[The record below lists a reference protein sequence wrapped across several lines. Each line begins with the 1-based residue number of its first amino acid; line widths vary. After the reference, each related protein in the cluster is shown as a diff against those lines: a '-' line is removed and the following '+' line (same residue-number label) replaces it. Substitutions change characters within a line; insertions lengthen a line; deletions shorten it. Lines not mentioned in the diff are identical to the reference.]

1 MAVHPYSAI
10 AEYNLCQEPSH
21 SPEQSIMPD
30 GKICY
35 IEIPAT
41 DVNAAAKFYADVF
54 AWKSRTRGDGSRA
67 FDDTTG
73 AVSGTW
79 VLGRKPQRESTMLT
93 YIMVDS
99 IDATL
104 KKIAKAGGRVATPN
118 TPLGAAGPAERPVD
132 GRGHLPTVAM
142 FHGDLCRTN
151 ADVSKEPPAALQR
164 SCFVVPVLATDDP

>member
-1 MAVHPYSAI
+1 
-10 AEYNLCQEPSH
+10 
-21 SPEQSIMPD
+21 MPD

-41 DVNAAAKFYADVF
+41 DVDASAKFYADVF
-54 AWKSRTRGDGSRA
+54 AWQSRSRGDGSRA

-104 KKIAKAGGRVATPN
+104 KKIAKAGGRVATPK
-118 TPLGAAGPAERPVD
+118 PHPARR
-132 GRGHLPTVAM
+132 GRT
-142 FHGDLCRTN
+142 RRSTN
-151 ADVSKEPPAALQR
+151 PGGI
-164 SCFVVPVLATDDP
+164 